1 MLRLARR
8 SAWGATLLLIFG
20 LVGCDD
26 EPAPKNPFEPPPD
39 QPKKPPPY
47 EPKAESTSVPDL
59 AIDTIGPKVGFT
71 RIAFQHPDAKERLA
85 EELAQVKNRLVG
97 KEPRLRVDRK
107 AKRDWVVAYLTEL
120 GRMDFARVVVVTET
134 REEYSHELT
143 FTPDRKLGSP
153 PACSPVAM
161 ILSDR
166 STAVWKLSGGAA
178 GRRPRGMAGPDLSM
192 TGDTLERVAKACK
205 GPRVLLVSAGAE
217 IEWGLLY
224 DLAASSR
231 VLGVHFEA
239 VSLLSEEPVPGHPVE
254 LSSSK

>member
-1 MLRLARR
+1 MLRFARR
-8 SAWGATLLLIFG
+8 STWASALFLIFA
-20 LVGCDD
+20 LAGCEDST
-26 EPAPKNPFEPPPD
+26 PTKNPFEPPPD

-47 EPKAESTSVPDL
+47 QPQAEPAAVPDL
-59 AIDTIGPKVGFT
+59 AIDAIGPKVGFN

-85 EELAQVKNRLVG
+85 AELTQVKDRLAG
-97 KEPRLRVDRK
+97 KQPRLRVDRK

-120 GRMDFARVVVVTET
+120 GRMDFSRVVIVTET
-134 REEYSHELT
+134 REEYPKELT
-143 FTPDRKLGSP
+143 FTPEVKLGSP
-153 PACSPVAM
+153 PPCSPVAM

-166 STAVWKLSGGAA
+166 STAVWKLSGGVA
-178 GRRPRGMAGPDLSM
+178 GRRPKGMAGPDLTM

-205 GPRVLLVSAGAE
+205 GPRVLLVSAGQE

-231 VLGVHFEA
+231 VLGVHFDA
-239 VSLLSEEPVPGHPVE
+239 IALLSEEPVPGHPVE